1 MSRSVLRALIGF
13 LVAPGLP
20 ALVLYL
26 INLIVVSHHEA
37 LLLAAVLATLA
48 YLSALIVGMP
58 LHFLLQRKGIN
69 SLMAYLILGALIGLT
84 CYLLFFGIE
93 ALLSLKT
100 YPKHAL
106 LLLANSGKSGAMAIA
121 YSSVASLIFWF
132 IAIRKAGN

>member
-1 MSRSVLRALIGF
+1 MSRTVLRALIGF

-26 INLIVVSHHEA
+26 INLVVVSHQEA

-58 LHFLLQRKGIN
+58 VHFLLQRKSIN
-69 SLMAYLILGALIGLT
+69 SLIAYLILGAMIGLT
-84 CYLLFFGIE
+84 CYVMFFGIE

-100 YPKHAL
+100 CPEHAL
-106 LLLANSGKSGAMAIA
+106 LLLKNSGKSGVMAIA
-121 YSSVASLIFWF
+121 YSSVASLIFWC
-132 IAIRKAGN
+132 IAIRQAGS